1 MQEQPVVMGILNV
14 TPDSFYDGGKY
25 LTDKQ
30 ILSRA
35 EEILSQGAAFID
47 IGAASTRPGAADVDE
62 ETEINRI
69 RHAVTLV
76 RNAFPS
82 AQISIDTWRSSVAR
96 CAVGE
101 GANMINDV
109 SGGVFDSLM
118 PLTIAQLNVPYVL
131 MHTTAKPA
139 LMQQL
144 TLAENPIAS
153 MLQFF
158 GQQIAIF
165 KDAGCTKLIL
175 DPGFGFGK
183 TLEQNYLIL
192 KNLSVFRIFEFP
204 ILIGLSR
211 KSMIYNVLD
220 IAPDQ
225 ALCGTTALNMLA
237 LQNGAD
243 ILRVHDVREAVQTIK
258 LYQLYQKQ

>member
-1 MQEQPVVMGILNV
+1 MQEQPVAMGILNV

-30 ILSRA
+30 IISRA
-35 EEILSQGAAFID
+35 DDILSQGAAFID
-47 IGAASTRPGAADVDE
+47 VGAASTRPGAADLDE
-62 ETEINRI
+62 ETELSRI
-69 RHAVTLV
+69 RHAVALI
-76 RNAFPS
+76 RKSFPS
-82 AQISIDTWRSSVAR
+82 AKISVDTWRASVAR
-96 CAVGE
+96 CAVSQ
-101 GANMINDV
+101 GADVINDV
-109 SGGVFDSLM
+109 SGGTFDPLM
-118 PLTIAQLNVPYVL
+118 PQTIAELNVPYVL

-139 LMQQL
+139 LMHQF
-144 TLAENPIAS
+144 TLSENPIAS

-158 GQQIAIF
+158 GQQIAAF
-165 KDAGCTKLIL
+165 KSAGCTKLIL

-192 KNLSVFRIFEFP
+192 KNLSVFQIFEFP
-204 ILIGLSR
+204 ILVGLSR
-211 KSMIYNVLD
+211 KSMIYKALD

-225 ALCGTTALNMLA
+225 ALCGTIALNMLA